1 MLNYCFY
8 KPARYAFVMLYPFS
22 CFFLSEVSES
32 LSVQCIGQSAP
43 AVSVRHL
50 SPGVHLMERAKD
62 AKRHKEKGEQ
72 QHAFQG
78 LLFGNCAKR
87 GNPDRKCAHVVV
99 GSPGPWVTRGV

>member
-8 KPARYAFVMLYPFS
+8 KPARFAFVMLYPFS

-87 GNPDRKCAHVVV
+87 GIQTGNARTLLLAVQ
-99 GSPGPWVTRGV
+99 GPG